1 MAPSRNRTVRTQDD
15 EDEDAR
21 SRWDALF
28 VAEDVRSRALNR
40 IEIAADRDGDSD
52 ADFSTA
58 SPVYD
63 RCLRVQGPDRVLRM
77 CNFAP
82 IEFERLWELSED
94 HVLSKWGVGRGKK
107 CKTSPKDVLFM
118 MLAALKHCG
127 NWETVSSMFDMD
139 ASAFQK
145 MIKKY
150 IDMYEP
156 FLYTHLVKGHEAL
169 WSMKKITV
177 IGHAFANYPCAR
189 YATDVTFQHAVRP
202 TGNFHE
208 VMNVAKQQ
216 DEGTLYDDGP
226 NVDNFEAFWGV
237 LVDNGYQGLGDE
249 YRTIQPKKKAKGK
262 LTLSPSERDE
272 NDKITH
278 DRVIVENF

>member
-40 IEIAADRDGDSD
+40 IEIAADRDDDSD
-52 ADFSTA
+52 AEFSTA

-156 FLYTHLVKGHEAL
+156 FLYTHLVKGHEAQL
-169 WSMKKITV
+169 TSRSNTP
-177 IGHAFANYPCAR
+177 FAPLE
-189 YATDVTFQHAVRP
+189 TFTRSALR
-202 TGNFHE
+202 
-208 VMNVAKQQ
+208 KQQ

-226 NVDNFEAFWGV
+226 GVDKFEEF
-237 LVDNGYQGLGDE
+237 
-249 YRTIQPKKKAKGK
+249 
-262 LTLSPSERDE
+262 
-272 NDKITH
+272 
-278 DRVIVENF
+278 

>member
-40 IEIAADRDGDSD
+40 IEIAADRDDDSD
-52 ADFSTA
+52 AEFSTA

-82 IEFERLWELSED
+82 IEFERLWELLED

-156 FLYTHLVKGHEAL
+156 FLYTHLVKGHEAQL
-169 WSMKKITV
+169 TSRSNSPFAPLETFTRLY
-177 IGHAFANYPCAR
+177 GHK
-189 YATDVTFQHAVRP
+189 VEVSVLP
-202 TGNFHE
+202 TGVAINCTAFEPGAVSDITMFNGNAEFHRS
-208 VMNVAKQQ
+208 ALRKQQ

-226 NVDNFEAFWGV
+226 GVDKFEEF
-237 LVDNGYQGLGDE
+237 
-249 YRTIQPKKKAKGK
+249 
-262 LTLSPSERDE
+262 
-272 NDKITH
+272 
-278 DRVIVENF
+278 